1 MMPVSLGKIEMKKR
15 YMPYPIAAM
24 IIFISFVLFP
34 IGAEAGQDSPDI
46 KTLWGE
52 LLKREPFAYTVPL
65 VHEPGILDGTY
76 TKRAKK
82 TNAIVP
88 CRRCPDWLPETGI
101 WKIQFKKGAYRII
114 HKGTGWKSIG
124 TFIVAGDRVLFAND
138 PVCPDGIGVY
148 FWKLE
153 KERLMLSVIDDP
165 CAIKLRAKNLS
176 ETPWLSC
183 QPPNIE
189 AGITDHWPKPEG
201 CD

>member
-1 MMPVSLGKIEMKKR
+1 MRIRNTSYFITV
-15 YMPYPIAAM
+15 M
-24 IIFISFVLFP
+24 IIFIPFVLLSSS
-34 IGAEAGQDSPDI
+34 IEAGQDSPDI
-46 KTLWGE
+46 KKLWGE

-65 VHEPGILDGTY
+65 VNKPGFLDGTY

-101 WKIQFKKGAYRII
+101 WKMQLNKGTYRII
-114 HKGTGWKSIG
+114 HKATGWKNIG

-183 QPPNIE
+183 RPPNIE
-189 AGITDHWPKPEG
+189 AGITDHWPKPEW